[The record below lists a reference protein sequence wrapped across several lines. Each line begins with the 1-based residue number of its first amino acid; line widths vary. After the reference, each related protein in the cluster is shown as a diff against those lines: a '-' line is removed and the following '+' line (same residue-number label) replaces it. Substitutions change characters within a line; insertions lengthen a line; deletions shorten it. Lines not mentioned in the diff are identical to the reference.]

1 MAQGWFGER
10 LGRLPPQA
18 VDALLAAVVAAAI
31 AFAIAAEQETSA
43 KEPDAI
49 AYALGVAIAALLLGR
64 RRWPLGVLIASAL
77 VLVLYHLLDYPPIG
91 LAVPLAAA
99 LYTAVSA
106 GHLWSAVIVALAL
119 EVTGIVLSL
128 ADDESLVSVL
138 GGGVI
143 EDVALAAAVV
153 LVAETVRT
161 RRAWLAE
168 VRERLRRTE
177 AERER
182 EAQLRVEQERL
193 RIAHELHDVLAHTVT
208 VIGIQAGVAA
218 EALPDSPEDAQA
230 ALRTIRDQSRDA
242 LAELRATVGVLR
254 EAGEG
259 VPRSPAPGLSQL
271 EELVDTAGGDVRVDV
286 SVSGRP
292 RPLPAIVDL
301 TAYRIVQES
310 LTNVLRHADATQ
322 AKVSIRYGPEE
333 LVVQVDDDGR
343 GTVDGANAGFGV
355 TGMRERALAIGGRLD
370 AGPAPSPSQGFRVR
384 ASLPTE
390 RAQS

>member
-370 AGPAPSPSQGFRVR
+370 AGPAPSPSQGFRVW